1 LQTSA
6 HAWKSG
12 KRRLSRTA
20 TRFEARNSF
29 HVANGKVLPTPM
41 GNDQGGAGESALR
54 RGSGVVGVGGG
65 ASRRKTK
72 STVPLK
78 RQGSGMRST
87 RAPDAFPAPA
97 GGVVVFRP
105 PRKSS
110 TAWKSNSA
118 VFHAMEVKLCGFP
131 RHGSHFFEKFHG
143 MEPTFVPVVRAPRR
157 TSRRVFPAPRCFHTM
172 EPTFARFPTIGK
184 NFPEATK
191 ATKESRVAGGTREEC
206 GWESTRTGRKPLRGQ
221 EHARLKS

>member
-1 LQTSA
+1 ME
-6 HAWKSG
+6 
-12 KRRLSRTA
+12 KRKAAAFAGRDAFRGQKLI
-20 TRFEARNSF
+20 F

-118 VFHAMEVKLCGFP
+118 VFHAMEVKLCGFSTAWKPLFRKVP
-131 RHGSHFFEKFHG
+131 RHGTHFC
-143 MEPTFVPVVRAPRR
+143 
-157 TSRRVFPAPRCFHTM
+157 PRC
-172 EPTFARFPTIGK
+172 PRPPQDKPPRVSSPPLFPHHGTHFRPFSNDWKKFSGSHKGHKGIKGCG
-184 NFPEATK
+184 
-191 ATKESRVAGGTREEC
+191 RDAGGVRMGIYKNGEKTASR
-206 GWESTRTGRKPLRGQ
+206 TRTRSV
-221 EHARLKS
+221 EELKG